1 MKTIIVFV
9 IAAALLLPV
18 KSSLVFANTISCK
31 LVESCT
37 EKDKCISNTKLV
49 IAIEEPD
56 VDPFTILITGNH
68 F

>member
-9 IAAALLLPV
+9 IATAVLLLV
-18 KSSLVFANTISCK
+18 KSSIVFANTTSCK

-37 EKDKCISNTKLV
+37 EKDKCSSNKKPAT
-49 IAIEEPD
+49 AIEELD